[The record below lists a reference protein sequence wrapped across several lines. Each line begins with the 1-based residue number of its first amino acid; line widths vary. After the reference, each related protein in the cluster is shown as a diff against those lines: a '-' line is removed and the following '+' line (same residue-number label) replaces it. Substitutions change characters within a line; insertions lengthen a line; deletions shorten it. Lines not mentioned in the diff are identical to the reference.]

1 MFMINLQLYLYKLSM
16 INYKSDIND
25 NNFEKWILNFG
36 FFTKVTCA
44 FLLQYKNINSKHF

>member
-25 NNFEKWILNFG
+25 NNFEKWIFK
-36 FFTKVTCA
+36 FW
-44 FLLQYKNINSKHF
+44 FLYKSDLRISTAIQKY